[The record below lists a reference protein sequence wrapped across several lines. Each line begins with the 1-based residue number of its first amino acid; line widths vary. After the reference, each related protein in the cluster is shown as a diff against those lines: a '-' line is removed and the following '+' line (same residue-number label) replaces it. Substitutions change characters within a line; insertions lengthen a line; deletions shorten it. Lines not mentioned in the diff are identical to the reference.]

1 MAAKRSA
8 RPPATAYRCL
18 AEGLCYPLSLT
29 IRDRI
34 RKGEKI
40 SPGQRGE
47 RREYAEGARIVSPP
61 SDLIEG
67 WLKDGMVE
75 PMSGTKDEGMTH
87 IIIEGE
93 RVAVK
98 GEEVTADGT
107 QG

>member
-8 RPPATAYRCL
+8 RTPATAYRCL
-18 AEGLCYPLSLT
+18 RGFSYPASKS

-34 RKGEKI
+34 RAGDHMPLEE
-40 SPGQRGE
+40 RGE
-47 RREYAEGARIVSPP
+47 WQRYAAGDRITNPP

-67 WLKDGMVE
+67 WLQRGLVE
-75 PMSGTKDEGMTH
+75 AAGAAARTT
-87 IIIEGE
+87 
-93 RVAVK
+93 K